1 MFSTCSV
8 GKFIF
13 AVCVAVCLS
22 AAVSITTFAQE
33 ITGSIAGRVTDKSGA
48 TVAAATVTVIN
59 TDKNDV
65 VVRALTT
72 NDVGEYVA
80 SVLPIGHYA
89 VVAEAK
95 GFKKAERRG
104 ITLNVNDN
112 LTLNLELAPGDISDT
127 VTVEADASPIEL
139 QTATESGLIT
149 GTQIRELAINTR
161 NYEQLVALT
170 PGVSTNLASD
180 QLYVGVSNPLG
191 TSNQINF
198 SVNGG
203 RPTQNNWS
211 IDGADNVDRGANL
224 TLLQYPSV
232 DSIEEFRVVR
242 GQYDAEYG
250 RSSSGQINVITRS
263 GTSAFHGGVYEF
275 FRNQILDA
283 NSFLNNA
290 NGIDKP
296 PYHYNDFG
304 GTFGGPIFIPGI
316 YNSDRKKTFFFFSEE
331 ARRVITYSTFD
342 PVLPSQANLAG
353 TFLTPVCVAHDSAGN
368 CTSQTN
374 QIDPASFNPVAAA
387 YIQDV
392 YSKLHLPAL
401 GNSDGSGVDAPFV
414 GRNVFNL
421 HQEIL
426 KVDHIF
432 GPRLALMGRFENDT
446 IPTQEPGGLFTGSAL
461 EGVPN
466 TSTNSPGK
474 SFTIRATST
483 FGGRVVNEG
492 GYSYSY
498 GAVISTP
505 NGLGA
510 SANSPDVIA
519 ALTLPFASQI
529 ARIPNLSFNDSEGLF
544 GFGPYKDYNRN
555 HNWFD
560 NVSISSGRHTYK
572 FGFNYNWY
580 QKSENQGQG
589 NEGTFHFDDTNP
601 AGDNTL
607 EQEWANFLIGNVSSF
622 SQSNQDFRAEI
633 RQHQWEFYLQ
643 DTFRVKP
650 NLTVTYGVRYSR
662 YNQPTDANGRATSFD
677 PALYNPALA
686 PEIDPTTGQIVPGTG
701 TPLNGIIVGGQNSP
715 FGDQVAHR
723 DTLNYAPRIGIAWDP
738 FKTGKTSIRA
748 GYGIFYDSPSVGV
761 LENQEFNN
769 PPFVQSVQIFNTV
782 LSDPGSVAPNLDLL
796 PPALGA
802 TETDWKQPYVQE
814 WSLDVQ
820 REVLHNVTLEVGYF
834 GNKGT
839 HLVGNIDINQPLP
852 GAYLKAGIAPSPIT
866 NDTTVLLNAVRPF
879 LGYDAINAFSTR
891 FDSSY
896 HALQAS
902 VQKRFSGN
910 STISANYTWSHGIT
924 NALGDFTTPQNS
936 YDLSAERGNSA
947 LDRRQV
953 FTASYVYDFPFMRT
967 QQGFAGHVFGG
978 WELSGIVSAYTGL
991 PLTVTNG
998 LAVDPAGLGLLDP
1011 ASNAGRRPNQVAN
1024 PNSGA
1029 PHTFQEWFNTAAF
1042 ENPPAGQLTPG
1053 DAPRSSITGPGAQR
1067 WDVSLFKNT
1076 HIGERTNLQF
1086 RFETFNVFN
1095 HTNFYGVRTS
1105 FSSGTFGRII
1115 STRDPRI
1122 LQLGL
1127 KLNF

>member
-1 MFSTCSV
+1 MFAASL
-8 GKFIF
+8 
-13 AVCVAVCLS
+13 AVCLFTG
-22 AAVSITTFAQE
+22 VGITTMAQE
-33 ITGSIAGRVTDKSGA
+33 ITGSITGRVTDKSGA
-48 TVAAATVTVIN
+48 AVADANVTVIN
-59 TDKNDV
+59 TDKNDA
-65 VVRALTT
+65 VVRVIQT
-72 NDVGEYVA
+72 NDTGDFVA
-80 SVLPIGHYA
+80 PVLPIGHYA
-89 VVAEAK
+89 LVAELK
-95 GFKKAERRG
+95 GFKRVERRG

-112 LTLNLELAPGDISDT
+112 LTLNFVLDPGDITDT

-198 SVNGG
+198 SINGG
-203 RPTQNNWS
+203 RATQNNWS

-242 GQYDAEYG
+242 GQYDAEFG

-283 NSFLNNA
+283 NSFFNNA
-290 NGIDKP
+290 SGIKKP

-304 GTFGGPIFIPGI
+304 GTFGGPIFIPGV
-316 YNSDRKKTFFFFSEE
+316 YNTDHKKTFFFFSEE
-331 ARRVITYSTFD
+331 VRRVITYTSFD
-342 PVLPSQANLAG
+342 PVLPSQANLSG
-353 TFLTPVCVAHDSAGN
+353 NFLTSVCVQHDASGN
-368 CTSQTN
+368 CTSQSN
-374 QIDPASFNPVAAA
+374 QISPAQFNPVAAA

-392 YSKLHLPAL
+392 YSKLHLPAV
-401 GNSDGSGVDAPFV
+401 GNADGSGVDAPFV

-421 HQEIL
+421 RQEIV

-432 GPRLALMGRFENDT
+432 GPKLAIMGRFENDT
-446 IPTQEPGGLFTGSAL
+446 IPTQEPGGLFTASQL

-474 SFTIRATST
+474 SFTVRATST
-483 FGGRVVNEG
+483 FNSRIVNEG
-492 GYSYSY
+492 GYAYSY

-505 NGLGA
+505 VGLGA
-510 SANSPDVIA
+510 TANSPDVVA
-519 ALTLPFASQI
+519 AVNLPFVAQVT
-529 ARIPNLSFNDSEGLF
+529 RIPNLAFNDSEGLF
-544 GFGPYKDYNRN
+544 GFGPYRDFNRN

-560 NVSISSGRHTYK
+560 NVSVSSGRHTYK

-589 NEGTFHFDDTNP
+589 NEGTFNFSDTDPSDN
-601 AGDNTL
+601 NTL
-607 EQEWANFLIGNVSSF
+607 EQEWANFLLGNVSSF

-633 RQHQWEFYLQ
+633 RQHQWEFYVQ
-643 DTFRVKP
+643 DAFRVKP
-650 NLTVTYGVRYSR
+650 NLTLTYGLRYSR
-662 YNQPTDANGRATSFD
+662 YNQATDANGRATSFD
-677 PALYNPALA
+677 PAVYNPALA

-701 TPLNGIIVGGQNSP
+701 TALNGIIIGNQNSP
-715 FGDQVAHR
+715 FGDRVAHT
-723 DTLNYAPRIGIAWDP
+723 DSANYAPRVGIAWDP

-769 PPFVQSVQIFNTV
+769 PPFVQSIQIFDTV
-782 LSDPGSVAPNLDLL
+782 LNDPGSVAPNLNLL

-802 TETDWKQPYVQE
+802 TQSDWKQPYVQE

-820 REVLHNVTLEVGYF
+820 REVLHNLTVEVGYF

-839 HLVGNIDINQPLP
+839 HLVGYIDINQPLP
-852 GAYLKAGIAPSPIT
+852 DAYLTAGIAPNPIT
-866 NDTTVLLNAVRPF
+866 SGTTVLLNAVRPF
-879 LGYDAINAFSTR
+879 LGYDAINTFSSR
-891 FDSSY
+891 FDSNY
-896 HALQAS
+896 HALQTS

-910 STISANYTWSHGIT
+910 STISANYTWSHAIT
-924 NALGDFTTPQNS
+924 NALSDFTTPQNS
-936 YDLSAERGNSA
+936 YDLSAEKGNSA

-953 FTASYVYDFPFMRT
+953 LTVSYVYELPFFKT
-967 QQGFAGHVFGG
+967 QQGFSGHVLGG
-978 WELSGIVSAYTGL
+978 WELSGIVNAYTGL

-998 LAVDPAGLGLLDP
+998 RAVDPAGLGLLDP
-1011 ASNAGRRPNQVAN
+1011 ASNAGRRPNMVAN

-1042 ENPPAGQLTPG
+1042 QNPPNGQLTPG
-1053 DAPRSSITGPGAQR
+1053 NAPRSSVTGPGAQR
-1067 WDVSLFKNT
+1067 WDISMFKNT
-1076 HIGERTNLQF
+1076 RIGEHFNAQF
-1086 RFETFNVFN
+1086 RFETFNIFN

-1105 FSSGTFGRII
+1105 FSSTGTFGKIF

-1127 KLNF
+1127 KLYF

>member
-1 MFSTCSV
+1 M
-8 GKFIF
+8 
-13 AVCVAVCLS
+13 CLFTS
-22 AAVSITTFAQE
+22 FTLFTFNAAAQE
-33 ITGSIAGRVTDKSGA
+33 ITGSVSGRITDKSGA
-48 TVAAATVTVIN
+48 AVVNANVTVIN
-59 TDKNDV
+59 SDKNDA
-65 VVRALTT
+65 VVRVVTT
-72 NDVGEYVA
+72 DDTGDFVVT
-80 SVLPIGHYA
+80 VLPIGHYSL
-89 VVAEAK
+89 VAESK
-95 GFKKAERRG
+95 GFKKVERRG
-104 ITLNVNDN
+104 LTLNVNDN
-112 LTLNLELAPGDISDT
+112 LTISFVLEPGDITDT
-127 VTVEADASPIEL
+127 VTVEADASAIEL

-149 GTQIRELAINTR
+149 GMQIRELAINTR

-198 SVNGG
+198 SINGG
-203 RPTQNNWS
+203 RATQNNWS

-263 GTSAFHGGVYEF
+263 GTSALHGGVYEF
-275 FRNQILDA
+275 FRNQVLDA
-283 NSFLNNA
+283 NSFFNNA
-290 NGIDKP
+290 ANIQKP

-304 GTFGGPIFIPGI
+304 GTIGGPIFIPGV
-316 YNSDRKKTFFFFSEE
+316 YNTDRKKTFFFFSEE
-331 ARRVITYSTFD
+331 VRRVITYTSFD
-342 PVLPSQANLAG
+342 PTLPSQANLAG
-353 TFLTPVCVAHDSAGN
+353 NFLTSICVQHDAGGNCVAQSNTVDP
-368 CTSQTN
+368 SQ
-374 QIDPASFNPVAAA
+374 FNPVAVA
-387 YIQDV
+387 YINDV

-401 GNSDGSGVDAPFV
+401 GNADGSGVDAPFV
-414 GRNVFNL
+414 ARNVFNL

-426 KVDHIF
+426 KIDHIF
-432 GPRLALMGRFENDT
+432 SPKLSIMGRFENDT

-474 SFTIRATST
+474 SFTVRATST
-483 FGGRVVNEG
+483 LNNRIVNEG

-505 NGLGA
+505 TGLGA
-510 SANSPDVIA
+510 TVNSPDVVA
-519 ALTLPFASQI
+519 AVTLPFTARI
-529 ARIPNLSFNDSEGLF
+529 TRIPNLAFNDSEGLA
-544 GFGPYKDYNRN
+544 GFGPYRDFNRN

-560 NVSISSGRHTYK
+560 NVSVSSGRHTYK

-580 QKSENQGQG
+580 QKSENQGAG
-589 NEGTFHFDDTNP
+589 NEGTFNFDDTDP
-601 AGDNTL
+601 AGNNTL
-607 EQEWANFLIGNVSSF
+607 EQEWANFLLGNVSSF

-633 RQHQWEFYLQ
+633 RQHQWEFYAQ
-643 DTFRVKP
+643 DSFRAKP
-650 NLTVTYGVRYSR
+650 NLTITYGVRYSR

-686 PEIDPTTGQIVPGTG
+686 PQIDPTTGEIVPGTG

-715 FGDQVAHR
+715 FGDQVAAR
-723 DTLNYAPRIGIAWDP
+723 DSTNYAPRLGIAWDP

-761 LENQEFNN
+761 LENQEFSN
-769 PPFVQSVQIFNTV
+769 PPFVQSIQIFNTN
-782 LSDPGSVAPNLDLL
+782 LNDPGSVAPNLNLL

-802 TETDWKQPYVQE
+802 TQSDWKQPYVQE

-820 REVLHNVTLEVGYF
+820 RELFHNLTFEVGYF

-839 HLVGNIDINQPLP
+839 HLVGYIDINQPQP
-852 GAYLKAGIAPSPIT
+852 GAYLAAGIAPNPIT
-866 NDTTVLLNAVRPF
+866 SGTTVLLNSVRPF
-879 LGYDAINAFSTR
+879 LGYDAINTFSSR
-891 FDSSY
+891 FDSNY
-896 HALQAS
+896 HALQAT
-902 VQKRFSGN
+902 VQKRFSSN

-924 NALGDFTTPQNS
+924 DAQSDFTTPQNS
-936 YDLSAERGNSA
+936 YDLAAEKGPSA

-953 FTASYVYDFPFMRT
+953 FTASYVYEIPFLKD
-967 QQGFAGHVFGG
+967 QQGFAGHVLGG

-998 LAVDPAGLGLLDP
+998 RAVDPAGLGLLDP
-1011 ASNAGRRPNQVAN
+1011 ASNAGRRPNMVSN

-1042 ENPPAGQLTPG
+1042 ENPGPGQVTPG
-1053 DAPRSSITGPGAQR
+1053 DAPRGAVRGPGAQR

-1076 HIGERTNLQF
+1076 HIGEHLNAQF

-1095 HTNFYGVRTS
+1095 HTNFYGVTTS
-1105 FSSGTFGRII
+1105 FSSGTFGKIT

>member
-1 MFSTCSV
+1 MQSCRNLGRAV
-8 GKFIF
+8 F
-13 AVCVAVCLS
+13 AVCLGVCLFVL
-22 AAVSITTFAQE
+22 VSIVTTAQE
-33 ITGSIAGRVTDKSGA
+33 ITGSITGRVTDKSGGV
-48 TVAAATVTVIN
+48 VADAMVSVVNI
-59 TDKNDV
+59 DKNDAL
-65 VVRALTT
+65 VRSVRTDET
-72 NDVGEYVA
+72 GDYVA

-89 VVAEAK
+89 VIAESR

-112 LTLNLELAPGDISDT
+112 LTLNLILDPGNTSDT

-198 SVNGG
+198 SINGG
-203 RPTQNNWS
+203 RATQNNWS

-242 GQYDAEYG
+242 GQYDAEFG

-263 GTSAFHGGVYEF
+263 GTAAFHGGLYEF
-275 FRNQILDA
+275 FRSQILDA
-283 NSFLNNA
+283 NSFFNNA
-290 NGIDKP
+290 SGIKKP

-304 GTFGGPIFIPGI
+304 GTLGGPIFIPGI
-316 YNSDRKKTFFFFSEE
+316 YNTDRKKTFFFFSEE
-331 ARRVITYSTFD
+331 VRRVITYTSFD
-342 PVLPSQANLAG
+342 PVLPSQANLNG
-353 TFLTPVCVAHDSAGN
+353 NFQTPVCVQQDASGN
-368 CTSQTN
+368 CTSQTT
-374 QIDPASFNPVAAA
+374 QISPAQFNPVAAA
-387 YIQDV
+387 YIKDI
-392 YSKLHLPAL
+392 YSKLHLPAA
-401 GNSDGSGVDAPFV
+401 GNPDGTGLDAPFV
-414 GRNVFNL
+414 GRNIFNL

-432 GPRLALMGRFENDT
+432 GPKLAIMGRFEKDT

-474 SFTIRATST
+474 SFTVRATST
-483 FGGRVVNEG
+483 FNSRIVNEG
-492 GYSYSY
+492 GYAYSY

-505 NGLGA
+505 TGLGA
-510 SANSPDVIA
+510 SANSPDVVA
-519 ALTLPFASQI
+519 ALTLPFATQI
-529 ARIPNLSFNDSEGLF
+529 TRVPNLGFNDSEGLF

-560 NVSISSGRHTYK
+560 NVSVASGRHTYK

-580 QKSENQGQG
+580 QKSENQGAG
-589 NEGTFHFDDTNP
+589 NEGTFNFSDVNP
-601 AGDNTL
+601 AGNSTL
-607 EQEWANFLIGNVSSF
+607 DQEWANFLLGKVSSF

-643 DTFRVKP
+643 DAFRVKP
-650 NLTVTYGVRYSR
+650 NLTITYGFRYSR
-662 YNQPTDANGRATSFD
+662 YNQPTDANGRATNFD

-686 PEIDPTTGQIVPGTG
+686 PKIDPTNGQIIPGTG
-701 TPLNGIIVGGQNSP
+701 SAQNGIIIGGQNSP
-715 FGDQVAHR
+715 FGDQVARR
-723 DTLNYAPRIGIAWDP
+723 DSLDYAPRLGIAWDP
-738 FKTGKTSIRA
+738 FKTGRTSIRA

-761 LENQEFNN
+761 LENQEFGN
-769 PPFVQSVQIFNTV
+769 PPFVQSIQIFNTV
-782 LSDPGSVAPNLDLL
+782 LNNPGIVAPNLNLL

-802 TETDWKQPYVQE
+802 TQADWKQPYVQE

-820 REVLHNVTLEVGYF
+820 RELLRNLTLEVGYF

-839 HLVGNIDINQPLP
+839 HLVGYIDINQPLP
-852 GAYLKAGIAPSPIT
+852 DAYLKAGIAPNPIT
-866 NDTTVLLNAVRPF
+866 GSTTVLLNAVRPY
-879 LGYDAINAFSTR
+879 LGYDAINAFSSR
-891 FDSSY
+891 FDSNY
-896 HALQAS
+896 HALQTS
-902 VQKRFSGN
+902 IQKKFSGN
-910 STISANYTWSHGIT
+910 STISANYTWSHAIT
-924 NALGDFTTPQNS
+924 NALSDFTTPQNT
-936 YDLSAERGNSA
+936 YDLSAEKGNSA
-947 LDRRQV
+947 LDRRHV
-953 FTASYVYDFPFMRT
+953 FAASYVYELPFFKA
-967 QQGFAGHVFGG
+967 QQGFSGHVLGG
-978 WELSGIVSAYTGL
+978 WELSGIVSAYSGL
-991 PLTVTNG
+991 PLTVNNG
-998 LAVDPAGLGLLDP
+998 RSVDPAGLGLLDP
-1011 ASNAGRRPNQVAN
+1011 ASNSGRRPNMIAN

-1029 PHTFQEWFNTAAF
+1029 PHTFQKWFNTAAF
-1042 ENPPAGQLTPG
+1042 QNPPNGQLTPG
-1053 DAPRSSITGPGAQR
+1053 NAPRSSVVGPGAQR

-1076 HIGERTNLQF
+1076 KVGEHLNVQF

-1105 FSSGTFGRII
+1105 FSSGTFGKII

-1127 KLNF
+1127 KLYF